1 MSDKTN
7 GLTWLLEFGVVIFF
21 AASIVSYFILLSAKS
36 TLRRYALAK
45 PNARSSHTEPTPQGG
60 GIAVIAATAAVT
72 AAAGIYCPTLAS
84 DGSKLDAVF
93 FSVIALAVVGIGDDV
108 RPIAPLPRL
117 LLQAVAVGFVIMSL
131 PEDLHVFELI
141 PLWMER
147 PLLFGAILWFV
158 NLVNFMD
165 GIDWMTVVEV
175 VPVSIGLALFGLMG
189 ALPSGATLVA
199 IGLSGAMIGFAPFNR
214 PVAKVFLGDVGSL
227 PIGLLLGWM
236 LTLLAG
242 HDHIAAAILL
252 PLYYLADATITLM
265 HRLASGESI
274 MKAHRRHFYQRA
286 FDCGLGVNRIVSRVF
301 AVNVILV
308 AMAAVTILNNSRSL
322 QITILAAG
330 ALLVGT
336 LLLSFNYVGT
346 KR

>member
-1 MSDKTN
+1 M
-7 GLTWLLEFGVVIFF
+7 
-21 AASIVSYFILLSAKS
+21 
-36 TLRRYALAK
+36 
-45 PNARSSHTEPTPQGG
+45 
-60 GIAVIAATAAVT
+60 
-72 AAAGIYCPTLAS
+72 
-84 DGSKLDAVF
+84 
-93 FSVIALAVVGIGDDV
+93 IALAVVGIGDDV

-252 PLYYLADATITLM
+252 PLYYLADATITLL
-265 HRLASGESI
+265 HRLASGKSI

-330 ALLVGT
+330 ALLVGI